1 MIKTVRARSWFIT
14 INKSAN
20 CFDKAQEIVANIS
33 PWFYALILHD
43 KDYATETGEV
53 VEPHYHALIE
63 FKNARSFESIRTNF
77 EGAHIEKAQNS
88 RAVAQYLLHNT
99 PQSKTKASYSIDE
112 VITNDKVR
120 YEKIGEEVEPFDANQ
135 IERYY
140 KEGCDNILAFYRRF
154 GEQIKSYQMLIIN
167 ICREL
172 TNEYTMNPSNS
183 DIDEDLPF

>member
-1 MIKTVRARSWFIT
+1 MIKTLRARTWFIT

-20 CFDKAQEIVANIS
+20 CFDKATETVANIGLR
-33 PWFYALILHD
+33 FYAIILHD
-43 KDYATETGEV
+43 KDTNIETGEL

-63 FKNARSFESIRTNF
+63 YEHARSFESIRTNF

-112 VITNDKVR
+112 VTTNDKPR
-120 YEKIGEEVEPFDANQ
+120 YEMISVEVEPFDANQ

-140 KEGCDNILAFYRRF
+140 NEGCTGILAFYRRF

-172 TNEYTMNPSNS
+172 TIEETIRP
-183 DIDEDLPF
+183 EE

>member
-1 MIKTVRARSWFIT
+1 MIKTLRARTWFIT

-20 CFDKAQEIVANIS
+20 CFDKATEIVANIGLR
-33 PWFYALILHD
+33 FYAIILHD
-43 KDYATETGEV
+43 KDNNTETGEV

-63 FKNARSFESIRTNF
+63 FDNARSFESVRSSF
-77 EGAHIEKAQNS
+77 EGAHIEKAQNI

-99 PQSKTKASYSIDE
+99 PQSKTKATYLTDE
-112 VITNDKVR
+112 VKTNDKPR
-120 YEKIGEEVEPFDANQ
+120 YEMISVEVEPFDANQ

-140 KEGCDNILAFYRRF
+140 KEGCTGILAFYRRF

-172 TNEYTMNPSNS
+172 TIEESLSP
-183 DIDEDLPF
+183 EE